1 MVARPS
7 VLHTSEKRFGKI
19 AVLATSLRQ
28 RTTRTTSL
36 TLTVS
41 THLLL
46 QWRMLLWPSPW
57 RVLRRQRRKGRRAKH
72 VGQRVMARMVARPSV
87 PTLLK
92 PLGIPRGGPA
102 ACIIV

>member
-7 VLHTSEKRFGKI
+7 VLHASERRFWKI
-19 AVLATSLRQ
+19 AALATSLRQ
-28 RTTRTTSL
+28 RMMRTTSL

-57 RVLRRQRRKGRRAKH
+57 RVLRRQRRKERKAKH
-72 VGQRVMARMVARPSV
+72 VGQRMMARMVARPSV
-87 PTLLK
+87 PTLQK
-92 PLGIPRGGPA
+92 PLGILRGGPA